1 MRELPLVRVRVVVMV
16 SAALAALV
24 RGAGYLV
31 NPPGAE
37 LTALMSGLLATS
49 VWGWAWVAGAVMVL
63 VGYWSRPV
71 GRYALSF
78 LACMW
83 FMWGA
88 SYMVAGVT
96 GASPFGLATG
106 AGMVGYALTLG
117 AAGFVLA
124 RLEMLTKA
132 R

>member
-16 SAALAALV
+16 SAALAALI

-31 NPPGAE
+31 NPPGAG
-37 LTALMSGLLATS
+37 LTALMSGLLPVTA
-49 VWGWAWVAGAVMVL
+49 WGWAWVAGAVVVL
-63 VGYWSRPV
+63 VGFWWRPV
-71 GRYALSF
+71 GRYALAF

-83 FMWGA
+83 FMWGV
-88 SYMVAGVT
+88 SYMLAGVT
-96 GASPFGLATG
+96 DSRFGLATG

-124 RLEMLTKA
+124 RLEMGTKA